1 MELKAGKLGDTSN
14 FTNSMAEAMFNAFVA
29 NLPAG
34 QNVPG
39 NDQTR
44 LMFVAIAQGMVQYL
58 VNNPDAFVI
67 TTTDNNGTLESTL
80 SIKSSDIAAQ
90 P

>member
-1 MELKAGKLGDTSN
+1 MDLKAGKLGDISG
-14 FTNSMAEAMFNAFVA
+14 FTESMAEAMFKAFVA

-34 QNVPG
+34 QNVPN
-39 NDQTR
+39 NDQTK
-44 LMFVAIAQGMVQYL
+44 LMFAAIAQGVVQHL

-67 TTTDNNGTLESTL
+67 TTTDNSGTLTSTL
-80 SIKSSDIAAQ
+80 SIKSSDIAPQ